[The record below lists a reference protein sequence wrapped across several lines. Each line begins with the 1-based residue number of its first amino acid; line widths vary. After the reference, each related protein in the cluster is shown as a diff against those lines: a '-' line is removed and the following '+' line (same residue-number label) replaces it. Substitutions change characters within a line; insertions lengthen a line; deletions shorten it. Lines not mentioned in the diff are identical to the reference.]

1 MVNVSDRPY
10 VHMRFGPRK
19 DVLSHRASAVSKLSG
34 TKSKNQI
41 PNSKNQNQGL
51 GIWVLGIWFFFQKLL
66 LGLEP
71 RTSSLPR
78 TRSTAELQ
86 QRALLCRFAPPVLF
100 VRKSLRSIEPRLRA
114 QAGEGNRTLVIGL
127 EDRC

>member
-1 MVNVSDRPY
+1 MVNVSNRSY
-10 VHMRFGPRK
+10 IHMRFGPRE

-86 QRALLCRFAPPVLF
+86 QRASLVDSRPGVN
-100 VRKSLRSIEPRLRA
+100 VRKSL
-114 QAGEGNRTLVIGL
+114 
-127 EDRC
+127 